1 MLYVCL
7 NDFKISYFSV
17 RVHLL
22 LLKKFAFLCLGQLSS
37 QQPLHFLRA
46 PEDEEKNLLH
56 KRAVGNGRWS
66 SRENIKKLQMEIPE
80 YCSVSMSNVHTE
92 IPMKHIHGILYTS
105 STIQNQ
111 QPTVFRKI
119 SALFSLIRMIFY
131 VINTLNMKKRQNG
144 DWNNEFLLK
153 PFMKLA
159 STSWF
164 KWIPHIL
171 RQSWSMELCW
181 WCITLFMSGC

>member
-92 IPMKHIHGILYTS
+92 IPMKDIHGILYGVFWHPYRKDIYHCKEYIILSCESQVWLFLALAWFIFGLLVWWTKMHHNQTNKICLTS
-105 STIQNQ
+105 NIY
-111 QPTVFRKI
+111 F
-119 SALFSLIRMIFY
+119 
-131 VINTLNMKKRQNG
+131 
-144 DWNNEFLLK
+144 
-153 PFMKLA
+153 
-159 STSWF
+159 
-164 KWIPHIL
+164 
-171 RQSWSMELCW
+171 
-181 WCITLFMSGC
+181 